1 MKVITENNV
10 NEYIL
15 DRIKKVYIGFDDNI
29 EVELNNI
36 IEYDIDLD
44 NIDMSMLEFTNS
56 LFNTEIENR
65 FNEKKSN
72 HIIYVHIEAIGFIP
86 SKNKSIDVFYDIPC
100 DMKIRR
106 YRTNASY
113 RDIGN
118 MFIELEGIVK

>member
-44 NIDMSMLEFTNS
+44 NIDMSMLEFTN
-56 LFNTEIENR
+56 
-65 FNEKKSN
+65 
-72 HIIYVHIEAIGFIP
+72 
-86 SKNKSIDVFYDIPC
+86 
-100 DMKIRR
+100 
-106 YRTNASY
+106 
-113 RDIGN
+113 
-118 MFIELEGIVK
+118 